1 VLGFGLLLQ
10 TSAADLLRPEPRNA
24 LSESHEGTPSASVS
38 ADVDRAPIGAPIPRR
53 VMRARRDA
61 AEALGLASVSELPT
75 WSVAPAPAYGPAS
88 LQDAE
93 KL

>member
-1 VLGFGLLLQ
+1 MLGFGQLLQ
-10 TSAADLLRPEPRNA
+10 TSAADPLRPEPRNA

-38 ADVDRAPIGAPIPRR
+38 
-53 VMRARRDA
+53 
-61 AEALGLASVSELPT
+61 SVSELPT
-75 WSVAPAPAYGPAS
+75 WSVAPAPAYGPAA